1 MAVVQNVGIL
11 GTSGMAREAGD
22 IARTLG
28 YEPIFVAKDEVE
40 IYNWTYSAKVI
51 LEYDIERYADI
62 PYVIGIGDGRVRKN
76 LAKRFRN
83 RLKFTNLIHP
93 SATFGTFQ
101 REALNGCKG
110 LIIAAGARFTIG
122 ISVGDFCIFNQNMT
136 IAHDCVVGS
145 FVHVASGANI
155 SGNVHLGD
163 GCWIGA
169 GSVVNQGKEFKKL
182 KIGSNTLVGSGAVVV
197 ADCMSNA
204 VYAGA
209 PAKRIK

>member
-22 IARTLG
+22 IARALG

-40 IYNWTYSAKVI
+40 IYNWTYSGKVI
-51 LEYDIERYADI
+51 LEYDIERYAGI

-76 LAKRFRN
+76 VAKRFRN

-101 REALNGCKG
+101 REALNSCKG
-110 LIIAAGARFTIG
+110 LIIAAGARFTTG